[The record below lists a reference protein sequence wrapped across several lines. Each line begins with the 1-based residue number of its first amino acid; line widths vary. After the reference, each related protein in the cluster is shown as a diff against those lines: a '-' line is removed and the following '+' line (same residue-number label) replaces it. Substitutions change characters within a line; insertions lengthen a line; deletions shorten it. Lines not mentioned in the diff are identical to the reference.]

1 MAAHI
6 KFTIIAFIIAL
17 VSIHTCLVYIT
28 WLIIAALGA
37 LCLVDHCSIGS
48 TVCLVD
54 HCRSEEIMG
63 ALCAWLIIAGV
74 KKYWEHCVP
83 G

>member
-37 LCLVDHCSIGS
+37 LCAWLIIAA
-48 TVCLVD
+48 L
-54 HCRSEEIMG
+54 G

-74 KKYWEHCVP
+74 KK
-83 G
+83 